1 MVLQNH
7 FRKVTKCGSAT
18 HSCSQS
24 HSFPSPHY
32 HPTALMHCSTSCA
45 SRSITAWHVPSSA
58 RVSHLMCPRVLKK
71 HNPTQHTFGLTL
83 PRLLCPPPYT
93 PPHACRVVHVRA
105 VPHPAP
111 ESAPPCASRSI
122 TAAWHVPLAHF
133 THPCPCIYCAPHF
146 ASRLA
151 FLMLRFAPPQVLHT
165 LFSPSCSRGARPYLF
180 HTLCH
185 RAPPGLSLHGTCLW
199 LALVSIPPHG
209 MSSLYQSSHT
219 LTGALTHTALHRS
232 IHFSH
237 ASPPLHHNPALNL
250 LRPASC
256 SRWSSHYGLPALR
269 VASLSRR
276 SLAQLKRYGGEWGTQ

>member
-1 MVLQNH
+1 MH
-7 FRKVTKCGSAT
+7 AADTRTKLHT
-18 HSCSQS
+18 
-24 HSFPSPHY
+24 
-32 HPTALMHCSTSCA
+32 L
-45 SRSITAWHVPSSA
+45 SSA
-58 RVSHLMCPRVLKK
+58 RVSHLVCPRVLK
-71 HNPTQHTFGLTL
+71 HNPTQHHTFGLTL
-83 PRLLCPPPYT
+83 PRLALPPPLYTTSCVSCGARSCCSTPCARIGATVRLPVYHCCVARTSRPLHPSVSLHLLCPTFRLP
-93 PPHACRVVHVRA
+93 
-105 VPHPAP
+105 
-111 ESAPPCASRSI
+111 
-122 TAAWHVPLAHF
+122 
-133 THPCPCIYCAPHF
+133 
-146 ASRLA
+146 RLA

-165 LFSPSCSRGARPYLF
+165 LFSGFSPPSCIRDARPYLF

-256 SRWSSHYGLPALR
+256 SRCSSHYGHTAVYCLSLTP
-269 VASLSRR
+269 LSRP
-276 SLAQLKRYGGEWGTQ
+276 A